1 MLQGPFHHSEHCI
14 PPGTAAT
21 AAATATTP
29 ASTPAAATAA
39 TPASTPAVAPAP
51 GPTSSAVPV
60 WEVMLG
66 GRMRP
71 YDDATARL
79 LEATLANGQDSA
91 QVVAANG
98 ESYLVIGL
106 QSGSDYHQHPVGD
119 PTKTRRVQRVPS
131 Q

>member
-1 MLQGPFHHSEHCI
+1 M
-14 PPGTAAT
+14 
-21 AAATATTP
+21 
-29 ASTPAAATAA
+29 
-39 TPASTPAVAPAP
+39 
-51 GPTSSAVPV
+51 

-106 QSGSDYHQHPVGD
+106 QSGSDYHQHPPWVIPRKRGARAAGAESVRLFPAPSHHGARKMREPGGD
-119 PTKTRRVQRVPS
+119 PS
-131 Q
+131 LN

>member
-1 MLQGPFHHSEHCI
+1 
-14 PPGTAAT
+14 
-21 AAATATTP
+21 
-29 ASTPAAATAA
+29 
-39 TPASTPAVAPAP
+39 
-51 GPTSSAVPV
+51 
-60 WEVMLG
+60 MLG